1 MVTAGK
7 PVDSVIQSLKPLL
20 EEGDVIMDGGNS
32 HYEDTERRYDELKDK
47 GIGYLGVGISG
58 GEVGALTGLPS
69 CRAEIA
75 TSMRKPLLS

>member
-32 HYEDTERRYDELKDK
+32 HYEDTERRYEELKKK
-47 GIGYLGVGISG
+47 GS
-58 GEVGALTGLPS
+58 
-69 CRAEIA
+69 A
-75 TSMRKPLLS
+75 TWESAFPAVKSAH